1 MNEKDISVLLNKAD
15 ELRSLF
21 VLGQRVIPFLEE
33 IFVFVRD
40 IQPMFD
46 EINHSINDNLKK
58 MPGASEKLSKVTE
71 ANELATTEIMDTLD
85 KVFEKTSNLENNNH
99 KIKANY
105 EKIAK
110 KPIRLLEI
118 IHKGIEQGSD
128 LSDILPQLAQAIN
141 KLKGFSTKEIEHL
154 EKENDEIIQSMNND
168 ASAIMMSLQVQDIT
182 SQQLAAVD
190 HMLHAVQQKLSDILM
205 KFKKTD
211 ITKLAEGV
219 EEDES
224 ATNVTHFHRD
234 IAFDPNAIS
243 SIENQ
248 ENRQNEID
256 DIISKRDAGEEF
268 DDRNEEASQDDIDE
282 MFNDNDDLNVSESEV
297 LEEAASDDETLDPDD
312 IDAMFG
318 AANNN
323 SDVSEEELVS
333 DESNEDLNEEMN
345 PDDIDAM
352 FGATNNE
359 VEETSIE
366 DTEEDLDT
374 PVDPDDIDAMFDAA
388 NNEAEETIIEAAE
401 EDLDTPV
408 DPDDIDAMFAQN
420 NVSEESE
427 SLEEDSGPDLSA
439 IDDEDLNEPIDPDDI
454 DAMFS
459 K

>member
-71 ANELATTEIMDTLD
+71 ANELATTEIMDILD
-85 KVFEKTSNLENNNH
+85 KVFEKTSNLESNNH

-128 LSDILPQLAQAIN
+128 LNDILPQLAQAIN
-141 KLKGFSTKEIEHL
+141 KLKGFSTQEIEHL
-154 EKENDEIIQSMNND
+154 EKENDEIIESMNND

-190 HMLHAVQQKLSDILM
+190 HMLNAVQQKLADILM

-211 ITKLAEGV
+211 ITKLAE
-219 EEDES
+219 EAKEQQEID
-224 ATNVTHFHRD
+224 TNVTHFHRD

-248 ENRQNEID
+248 KDRQEEID
-256 DIISKRDAGEEF
+256 DLISKRDAGEDLYEEQEEIANYI
-268 DDRNEEASQDDIDE
+268 DVNESDI
-282 MFNDNDDLNVSESEV
+282 
-297 LEEAASDDETLDPDD
+297 LEESSSEEEETLDPDD
-312 IDAMFG
+312 IDAMFEN
-318 AANNN
+318 A
-323 SDVSEEELVS
+323 SVIEEDQTV
-333 DESNEDLNEEMN
+333 ESNDATDEEMN

-352 FGATNNE
+352 FENQND
-359 VEETSIE
+359 SE
-366 DTEEDLDT
+366 DTSD
-374 PVDPDDIDAMFDAA
+374 
-388 NNEAEETIIEAAE
+388 
-401 EDLDTPV
+401 
-408 DPDDIDAMFAQN
+408 
-420 NVSEESE
+420 ESQE
-427 SLEEDSGPDLSA
+427 LS
-439 IDDEDLNEPIDPDDI
+439 DENLNEPIDPDDI